1 MTYEEFLAD
10 PQAQERVIMGEF
22 QEVLKANQERSEEEI
37 VRRAAA
43 EWYAGPGGVK
53 HWNNPGYHANVPGE
67 PNMQEYT
74 LSVCNATAV
83 LSNYHGKTHNDR
95 RRVLFFKLL

>member
-22 QEVLKANQERSEEEI
+22 QEVLAKHNQPGRSEEEI

-43 EWYAGPGGVK
+43 EWYGGPGGVK

-74 LSVCNATAV
+74 LSVWQRYSGA
-83 LSNYHGKTHNDR
+83 K
-95 RRVLFFKLL
+95 